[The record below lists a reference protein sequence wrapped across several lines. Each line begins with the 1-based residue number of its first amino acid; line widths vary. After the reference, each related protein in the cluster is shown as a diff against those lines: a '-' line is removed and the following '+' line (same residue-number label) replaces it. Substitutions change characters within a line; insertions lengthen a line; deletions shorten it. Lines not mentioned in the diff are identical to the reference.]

1 MSCCIVWRKIV
12 PGCVVVQRGMVQCVV
27 LCDGVLWQWQWRLS
41 SGPISRSGYAHV
53 KAWKVCVPE
62 GQSDGSSSEGM
73 DTNRVP

>member
-1 MSCCIVWRKIV
+1 MSCCIVCRRSV
-12 PGCVVVQRGMVQCVV
+12 LGCAIVQRGMVQCVV
-27 LCDGVLWQWQWRLS
+27 LCDGMLRQWQWCLS
-41 SGPISRSGYAHV
+41 SGPTSSGCAHV